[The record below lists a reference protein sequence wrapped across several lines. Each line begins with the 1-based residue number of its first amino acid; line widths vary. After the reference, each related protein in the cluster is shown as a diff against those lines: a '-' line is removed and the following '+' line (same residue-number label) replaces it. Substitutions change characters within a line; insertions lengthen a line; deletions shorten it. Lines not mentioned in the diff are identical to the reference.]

1 MQQKLL
7 MNGWPGEPFFFA
19 VAVLDFSYYF
29 FASRTRMYI
38 TYRFHKYMS
47 VQSSNGYNIQPIFD
61 VSTWHIIDGDFSK
74 TSSLVCH
81 QRRLTGPSP

>member
-7 MNGWPGEPFFFA
+7 MNGWPGEPFFCRGCAGLF
-19 VAVLDFSYYF
+19 LLF

-61 VSTWHIIDGDFSK
+61 VSTWHLIDCDFSK